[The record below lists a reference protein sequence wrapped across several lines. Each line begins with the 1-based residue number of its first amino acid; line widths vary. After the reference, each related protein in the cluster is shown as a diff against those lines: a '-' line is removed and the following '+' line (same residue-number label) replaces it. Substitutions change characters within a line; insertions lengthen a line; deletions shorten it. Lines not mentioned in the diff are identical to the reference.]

1 MKVTVNEVDQH
12 KVTLHIEVS
21 AEDAAKGAAAAVKNL
36 ANRVNIPGFRKGK
49 APRMV
54 LESFLGKDAVKEE
67 IFEVV
72 ASKAYNDALQ
82 EQGIT
87 PVTDPDINRICDE
100 KGKDFVFEATL
111 TKKPEV
117 KLGEYKGIKA
127 AKEAVEVTDEDVAK
141 ELVNL
146 QKTHAKMAPAPEGAK
161 VEDGDYAVIDFKGTI
176 DGVAFEGGEGKA
188 YPLQIGSGSFI
199 PGFEEQLIGLKAGDS
214 KDVKVPFPEDYFQ
227 KDLAGKEAVFAVT
240 VQDIKRSELPPVDA
254 DFAELVGKFKT
265 VDVRGRLEKS
275 AKFKATEAFNNEVL
289 KKAIDNAS
297 VDIPEVMVEQKVD
310 QMVEEFELKLQA
322 QNMHLHD
329 YLEYTKQDEKDF
341 RAQYLDAA
349 KENVKMDLVLEAIA
363 NAEHIE
369 VKELDLQAEIITM
382 ARNFGADPQE
392 VYKIIMK
399 ERRIPM
405 LVQSVGRKKAA
416 GFILSNAVDTNAKEE
431 KAEDAEAEKKP
442 AKKTATKAADKDEE
456 AEAKPAKKTTKR
468 TTKKKEDAPEA

>member
-1 MKVTVNEVDQH
+1 
-12 KVTLHIEVS
+12 
-21 AEDAAKGAAAAVKNL
+21 
-36 ANRVNIPGFRKGK
+36 
-49 APRMV
+49 
-54 LESFLGKDAVKEE
+54 
-67 IFEVV
+67 
-72 ASKAYNDALQ
+72 
-82 EQGIT
+82 
-87 PVTDPDINRICDE
+87 
-100 KGKDFVFEATL
+100 
-111 TKKPEV
+111 
-117 KLGEYKGIKA
+117 
-127 AKEAVEVTDEDVAK
+127 
-141 ELVNL
+141 
-146 QKTHAKMAPAPEGAK
+146 MAPVPEGAK

-265 VDVRGRLEKS
+265 VDELKADVRGRLEKS

-431 KAEDAEAEKKP
+431 KAEEEKAEKKP
-442 AKKTATKAADKDEE
+442 AKKTATKAAAKDEE
-456 AEAKPAKKTTKR
+456 AEAKPDKKTTKR

>member
-1 MKVTVNEVDQH
+1 M
-12 KVTLHIEVS
+12 
-21 AEDAAKGAAAAVKNL
+21 
-36 ANRVNIPGFRKGK
+36 
-49 APRMV
+49 
-54 LESFLGKDAVKEE
+54 
-67 IFEVV
+67 
-72 ASKAYNDALQ
+72 
-82 EQGIT
+82 
-87 PVTDPDINRICDE
+87 
-100 KGKDFVFEATL
+100 
-111 TKKPEV
+111 
-117 KLGEYKGIKA
+117 
-127 AKEAVEVTDEDVAK
+127 
-141 ELVNL
+141 
-146 QKTHAKMAPAPEGAK
+146 
-161 VEDGDYAVIDFKGTI
+161 
-176 DGVAFEGGEGKA
+176 
-188 YPLQIGSGSFI
+188 
-199 PGFEEQLIGLKAGDS
+199 
-214 KDVKVPFPEDYFQ
+214 
-227 KDLAGKEAVFAVT
+227 
-240 VQDIKRSELPPVDA
+240 PPVDA

-265 VDVRGRLEKS
+265 VEELKADVRGRLEKS
-275 AKFKATEAFNNEVL
+275 AKFKSTEAFNNEVL

-431 KAEDAEAEKKP
+431 TAEEEKAEKKP
-442 AKKTATKAADKDEE
+442 AKKTATKDAAKDEE
-456 AEAKPAKKTTKR
+456 AEAKPAKKPTKR